1 MKGLFKSKLVLS
13 LITVVLLTGAI
24 VGSLAGNIFRTHAQ
38 APIVS
43 FTKAASS
50 TVAPRGTKVE
60 IPKPKGLKPPP
71 PEGKI
76 KDGGKKKDSGLGQAS
91 LTLLAWS
98 VSLTTSSTTV
108 GVNQNYTLTAMAN
121 QDVGPTPYYI
131 LIYWGSTMEARCG
144 YGTACSVTLSNS
156 TSGTSYTYQARIA
169 DYYGNSVQAW
179 SNTVTV
185 SVTGGW
191 SISLSATMT
200 TANVGQS
207 FALTARTN
215 MDVGPTPY
223 YIQIYLGS
231 TSWANCGYG
240 TSCSTGYLY
249 GPRAGVS
256 YTFYARV
263 SNYDGTGVQA
273 VSNGVT
279 ISIVAPSS
287 VRLSV
292 PFLTQ
297 MGSAGDPNSGSNNC
311 GPASVA
317 MSINFFGNSV
327 TVPGAAI
334 AIRGSNTVNNGPT
347 DFKSTA
353 TTNYLAEYSLHPVTI
368 STYSDLQSEL
378 ALQHPVIILVNNNQY
393 RYLSPPPY
401 SNNNSGWFTTTH
413 IIVVTGYDGTN
424 VYVNDPLRYTANYAI
439 PVATF
444 KSAASTTPSSSTTSW
459 YAESVSH

>member
-1 MKGLFKSKLVLS
+1 MFLRSFRIFFITMIVISVGVLS
-13 LITVVLLTGAI
+13 SVLPTSA
-24 VGSLAGNIFRTHAQ
+24 AQ
-38 APIVS
+38 EHGILPSKSAQNSQNP
-43 FTKAASS
+43 
-50 TVAPRGTKVE
+50 PPHGQKVD
-60 IPKPKGLKPPP
+60 IPKPKGLKPQPP
-71 PEGKI
+71 KGKNRH
-76 KDGGKKKDSGLGQAS
+76 DGKKGGTGQAS
-91 LTLLAWS
+91 ASATTWW
-98 VSLTTSSTTV
+98 VSLTASSTTV
-108 GVNQNYTLTAMAN
+108 GVNQNYTLTATAS

-131 LIYWGSTMEARCG
+131 YIYWGSTSEASCA
-144 YGTACSVTLSNS
+144 YGTTCSATLYNS
-156 TSGTSYTYQARIA
+156 TSGTSYTYQANIA

-185 SVTGGW
+185 STVGGW
-191 SISLSATMT
+191 SISLSANMT
-200 TANVGQS
+200 TANVGQG
-207 FALTARTN
+207 FMLTARTN

-223 YIQIYLGS
+223 YIQIYWYS
-231 TSWANCGYG
+231 SNYASCGAG
-240 TSCSTGYLY
+240 TSCSTGYLS
-249 GPRAGVS
+249 GGRAGAS

-279 ISIVAPSS
+279 IRIVAPSS

-327 TVPGAAI
+327 TVNAAAI
-334 AIRGSNTVNNGPT
+334 AIRGSNTLSNGPT

-353 TTNYLAEYSLHPVTI
+353 ATNYLAKYSLHPVSI

-393 RYLSPPPY
+393 RYLNPY
-401 SNNNSGWFTTTH
+401 SNNNNGWFTTSH

-424 VYVNDPLRYTANYAI
+424 VYVNDPLRYTANFSI

-444 KSAASTTPSSSTTSW
+444 QSAASTTPSSSSTSW
-459 YAESVSH
+459 YAESVSR